1 MSIEMEKYS
10 MKNKTHT
17 AIHAL
22 ILIIPFKNA
31 LRPLIYFPKI
41 FHYTVVNPM
50 AGDLRFSESVE
61 KSFSIF

>member
-1 MSIEMEKYS
+1 MSIEMAKYS

-22 ILIIPFKNA
+22 ILVIPFKNA

-41 FHYTVVNPM
+41 FHYIEPH
-50 AGDLRFSESVE
+50 G
-61 KSFSIF
+61 